1 MIIKYMSGKLV
12 RNSVSFICFI
22 TIFYIYM
29 ILEKEKERL
38 RENLFFHLD
47 DDLIETEDDIN
58 RLKEILENAEVSDET
73 KTALRSANQ
82 FYEKLIKKGF
92 SISLE

>member
-1 MIIKYMSGKLV
+1 MSGKLV